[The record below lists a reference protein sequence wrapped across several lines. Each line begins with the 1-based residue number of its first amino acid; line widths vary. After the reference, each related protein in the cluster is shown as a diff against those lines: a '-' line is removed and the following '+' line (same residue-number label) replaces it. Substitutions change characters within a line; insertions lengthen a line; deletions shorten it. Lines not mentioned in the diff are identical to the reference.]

1 MARVSA
7 AQRRRDLIDA
17 AATLI
22 LEEGPH
28 AVTARKVTER
38 AGSSLAAVH
47 YAFRDM
53 DELLHLANLEVLE
66 GLFDRTLR
74 GVRTDMGVAVFI
86 EDFMHS
92 FWRFLRTSDDEA
104 LAFFETFVALMRPR
118 RAAGAV
124 DVGRQRLV
132 EMMTE
137 AQRHDA
143 EQCRTP
149 IPALAALILMAGDGL
164 SLIHLARRDD
174 TATAQELTHLID
186 ALQHLV

>member
-7 AQRRRDLIDA
+7 TQRRRDLIDA
-17 AATLI
+17 AAALI

-38 AGSSLAAVH
+38 AGASLAAVH

-53 DELLHLANLEVLE
+53 DELLNLANLEVLE
-66 GLFDRTLR
+66 SVFDRTLG
-74 GVRTDMGVAVFI
+74 GVRTDKGIAVFI
-86 EDFMHS
+86 EDFLHS
-92 FWRFLRTSDDEA
+92 FWRFLRTNEDEA

-124 DVGRQRLV
+124 DVGEQRLV
-132 EMMTE
+132 EMMTK
-137 AQRHDA
+137 AQGHDA
-143 EQCRTP
+143 TPCRTP
-149 IPALAALILMAGDGL
+149 IPQLAALVLMAGDGL

-174 TATAQELTHLID
+174 ARTAAELTHLID